1 MLWGCF
7 SAKGPGRLICVK
19 ERMNGAMYREIL
31 SENLLPSARALN
43 MKRGWVFQHDN
54 DPKHTARAMK
64 EWLRKKHFKAL
75 EWPSQSPDLNPI
87 ENLWRELKVRVAQR
101 QKLRVAQNITALEEI
116 CMEETLP
123 VALLSSVACEL
134 APLKIVFLCV
144 FFSIFISLFIRVT
157 SAMIMYDKRTLLDIG
172 QRYTNLIQDTL
183 YTDPAWPLEIL
194 RSTEADKGRLNNT
207 RRRRKHRGKRAGI
220 RNRLRKRAHSPP
232 LPSILLANVQSL
244 DNKMDDLRARIS
256 FQRDIRDCNIICLS
270 ETWLTPSVPDNAVT
284 PSDNFSVFRMD
295 RTAEAGKTKGGGVC
309 FFINKKWCDPRNISI
324 LSRSCSPHLEH
335 LSIICRPFYLP
346 REFSSTVVTAV
357 YIPPQADSSLAL
369 SKLHDELSGYI
380 NIHPDAACIVAGDF
394 NKANLKKV
402 IPNFHQHISCPT
414 RGLNTLDHCYTQFK
428 NAYKAHSLPAFG
440 KSDHAAIFLTPD
452 YKQRILQEPPVKREV
467 TRWSPHSEA
476 TLQASLDDVDW
487 DMFRAS
493 SSDVSEFTEVALS
506 FVNTLTEQATETVTI
521 KTFSN
526 QKPWVDRTIRDAV
539 NHRTAAY
546 NAGILSGNMSEY
558 KSSCYALRRAVR
570 AAKRRYSER
579 IESHFQLND
588 SRRMWQGLKTIC
600 SSGNNNSVEVRADP
614 LLAVE
619 LNNFYGRFECNS
631 GAILPSSASRS
642 SRQSSN
648 DYAITLSED
657 DVRRELRRVNVR
669 KAAGPDGIT
678 GRVLR
683 SCADQLAGLFTSIF
697 NESLATSVVPTPFK
711 KSVIIPVPKNS
722 KLSCL
727 NDYRPV
733 ALTSTVM
740 KVFERLLKKHIC
752 SSIPATLD
760 PLQFAYRPNRSTDDA
775 ISQVLHSS
783 LTHIDSKNGNY
794 VRLLFIDYSSAFNTI
809 VPTKLAVKLS
819 DLGLNTSLCD
829 WIQDFL
835 TARPQVVKVGQ
846 FTSNSITL
854 NIGAPQGCVL
864 SPLLYSLYTH
874 DCVSSHSST
883 SIIKFAD
890 DTVVLGLINNDDKT
904 AYLDEVERLTTWCQ
918 DNCLSLNVS
927 KTKELIVDFRKRQQR
942 PYTPLMISGTPVERV
957 SSFKYLGV
965 NISEDLTWTTH
976 IQTQVKKARQR
987 LYHLRQLRKFR
998 VSPAILKTFYS
1009 GAIESVLTQCIS
1021 VWYGNSSNQDCKALQ
1036 RVVRLAERISGST
1049 LPSLQGIYLKRC
1061 RSRAAKITKDSNHP
1075 GNHLFRLLPSGRR
1088 YRSLMAKTERLRKSF
1103 FPQAIRL
1110 LNTNSVP

>member
-1 MLWGCF
+1 MQQRRD
-7 SAKGPGRLICVK
+7 SAEQRVK
-19 ERMNGAMYREIL
+19 KQQTEQQWLCYH
-31 SENLLPSARALN
+31 PF
-43 MKRGWVFQHDN
+43 RGWCSEG
-54 DPKHTARAMK
+54 TK
-64 EWLRKKHFKAL
+64 ES
-75 EWPSQSPDLNPI
+75 E
-87 ENLWRELKVRVAQR
+87 R
-101 QKLRVAQNITALEEI
+101 QK
-116 CMEETLP
+116 
-123 VALLSSVACEL
+123 SS
-134 APLKIVFLCV
+134 
-144 FFSIFISLFIRVT
+144 R
-157 SAMIMYDKRTLLDIG
+157 
-172 QRYTNLIQDTL
+172 
-183 YTDPAWPLEIL
+183 
-194 RSTEADKGRLNNT
+194 
-207 RRRRKHRGKRAGI
+207 
-220 RNRLRKRAHSPP
+220 
-232 LPSILLANVQSL
+232 
-244 DNKMDDLRARIS
+244 
-256 FQRDIRDCNIICLS
+256 
-270 ETWLTPSVPDNAVT
+270 
-284 PSDNFSVFRMD
+284 
-295 RTAEAGKTKGGGVC
+295 
-309 FFINKKWCDPRNISI
+309 
-324 LSRSCSPHLEH
+324 
-335 LSIICRPFYLP
+335 
-346 REFSSTVVTAV
+346 
-357 YIPPQADSSLAL
+357 
-369 SKLHDELSGYI
+369 
-380 NIHPDAACIVAGDF
+380 
-394 NKANLKKV
+394 
-402 IPNFHQHISCPT
+402 
-414 RGLNTLDHCYTQFK
+414 
-428 NAYKAHSLPAFG
+428 
-440 KSDHAAIFLTPD
+440 
-452 YKQRILQEPPVKREV
+452 
-467 TRWSPHSEA
+467 TRWDYWPRSEV
-476 TLQASLDDVDW
+476 LCW
-487 DMFRAS
+487 
-493 SSDVSEFTEVALS
+493 
-506 FVNTLTEQATETVTI
+506 
-521 KTFSN
+521 
-526 QKPWVDRTIRDAV
+526 
-539 NHRTAAY
+539 
-546 NAGILSGNMSEY
+546 
-558 KSSCYALRRAVR
+558 
-570 AAKRRYSER
+570 
-579 IESHFQLND
+579 
-588 SRRMWQGLKTIC
+588 
-600 SSGNNNSVEVRADP
+600 
-614 LLAVE
+614 
-619 LNNFYGRFECNS
+619 
-631 GAILPSSASRS
+631 SA
-642 SRQSSN
+642 
-648 DYAITLSED
+648 
-657 DVRRELRRVNVR
+657 
-669 KAAGPDGIT
+669 
-678 GRVLR
+678 
-683 SCADQLAGLFTSIF
+683 CWLFTSIF

-722 KLSCL
+722 KPSCL

-890 DTVVLGLINNDDKT
+890 DTVVLGLINNDDET

-1021 VWYGNSSNQDCKALQ
+1021 VWYNNATNQDCKALQ